1 MLPRLNVNHH
11 MKWYSRQTN
20 RWSYRPRL
28 PFISIEIGSPSKLD
42 SSAHSIRLLLG
53 PLDFFIFLIFSIHLL
68 LNSLLFIS
76 IFFLIFKQ
84 EIRLKLVHPHPPS
97 IFFLILKISWLI
109 RKKAEDH
116 MFYGHFYFFPF
127 RNISCKSFWNS
138 SQQLQRCTSNDF
150 CISRSPIVLGKRCHL
165 SKMPF
170 QFNQWPAKFNSFSVL
185 KGQKSY
191 WENTGGG

>member
-1 MLPRLNVNHH
+1 
-11 MKWYSRQTN
+11 
-20 RWSYRPRL
+20 
-28 PFISIEIGSPSKLD
+28 
-42 SSAHSIRLLLG
+42 
-53 PLDFFIFLIFSIHLL
+53 
-68 LNSLLFIS
+68 
-76 IFFLIFKQ
+76 
-84 EIRLKLVHPHPPS
+84 
-97 IFFLILKISWLI
+97 
-109 RKKAEDH
+109 

-191 WENTGGG
+191 WENTGGDGRVAIKFWVAKLKEQRMSSLQCIQNVFCYSRLSSPIHYGNMIQLWLWQNLK